1 MKYAL
6 IGCGRISNNH
16 VVSAINNGLE
26 IVAFCDIVKENAEDK
41 IIKHDLR
48 EQNIRI
54 YENYK

>member
-26 IVAFCDIVKENAEDK
+26 IVAFCDIVKENAENK
-41 IIKHDLR
+41 IIKHD
-48 EQNIRI
+48 I
-54 YENYK
+54 